1 MARKRNEVRSII
13 STDRGAAAAPATR
26 RTTRPSSVQ
35 HSPSAPVPEAASSH
49 NTAIDSVVND
59 AHSHK
64 PNQPV
69 SAQDEIAR
77 LAYSFWEERG
87 GQGGSAEQD
96 WLRAEQEFQ
105 RRRQASTS

>member
-1 MARKRNEVRSII
+1 VS
-13 STDRGAAAAPATR
+13 SQAAA
-26 RTTRPSSVQ
+26 V
-35 HSPSAPVPEAASSH
+35 
-49 NTAIDSVVND
+49 DSVLNA

-77 LAYSFWEERG
+77 LAYLFWEERG
-87 GQGGSAEQD
+87 GEGGSAEQD

-105 RRRQASTS
+105 RRRQASSS